1 MIDDAKDVLMIMN
14 VALTIKNVII
24 RPWSGLIDLIR
35 FLEAFLQDHRIPP
48 TLQ

>member
-1 MIDDAKDVLMIMN
+1 MIDDAKDVLSIGN
-14 VALTIKNVII
+14 VTLTIKDMII

-35 FLEAFLQDHRIPP
+35 LLESFLLDHRMPP